1 MKNFMITAGTIMII
15 SCHTACRT
23 NKLGMR
29 QENHSALFEQTEIRN
44 LEQENREK
52 SRLLAIT
59 DSSGQEYRITIFPTD
74 SFQFSPERG
83 FSGKAS
89 KIELSGSI
97 HRSRQIH
104 DSTDFRILGI
114 RESRT
119 TQVMK
124 QDVKELNRAK
134 STEKIRLVWWAAA
147 LALIAVLVLGWLKLR
162 RY

>member
-1 MKNFMITAGTIMII
+1 MKNFIIPAGMAIIM
-15 SCHTACRT
+15 SCLMACRT
-23 NKLGMR
+23 NKISTR
-29 QENHSALFEQTEIRN
+29 QQNQSALFEQTDTRN
-44 LEQENREK
+44 LEQENREQ

-83 FSGKAS
+83 FRGKAS

-97 HRSRQIH
+97 RRTKQIH
-104 DSTDFRILGI
+104 DSTDFRSLGI
-114 RESRT
+114 RENRT